1 MPVVQVEAN
10 LSLDQL
16 VKAVEQLSRPDLDE
30 FVPRV
35 MALRAKRR
43 ASTLSRTEADLL
55 QRINE
60 GLPSGTRQRYA
71 NLIAQRQAETLT
83 DEQYDELLQLTQQV
97 EAFQARRVGYLAELA
112 QLRKV
117 ALAELADSLDIREPD
132 DV

>member
-35 MALRAKRR
+35 MALRAKRWTP
-43 ASTLSRTEADLL
+43 TLSRTEADLL
-55 QRINE
+55 QKINE
-60 GLPSGTRQRYA
+60 GLPPATRQRYA
-71 NLIAQRQAETLT
+71 DLVAQRQAETLT
-83 DEQYDELLQLTQQV
+83 DKQYAELLQLTQQV

-112 QLRKV
+112 QLRRMP
-117 ALAELADSLDIREPD
+117 LAELAVSLDIREPD
-132 DV
+132 HV